1 MKVFLT
7 IVFFM
12 FFSFFLGAE
21 EPQTPAQ
28 EQNKQAE
35 VSAEKASESANA
47 ETKPVAEAPAEKASE
62 AAPAEAKPTDEAP
75 AETKA
80 VAEPAPAEPVA
91 QPVAEGP
98 VAEEPKAEEPDK
110 EPAKVSENEDEQGYN
125 LKLRALEEK
134 IDSLKD
140 KIFKSKQR
148 LAILQETVLGGTVG
162 GSTVTIIH
170 KNDTG
175 SLFRL
180 VSAVYYLDDRPVFK
194 KVDLPKELEEK
205 EIQVYDSAVVPGP
218 HRISVYYV
226 FTGKGYG
233 FFSYMKDYSVKI
245 KADHSFT
252 LEEGDIVE
260 VEVAAVDKGSMYN
273 FDNRIGVSFSVN
285 KNTFENRD
293 SAQEE

>member
-7 IVFFM
+7 FVFFM
-12 FFSFFLGAE
+12 FFSFLGAE
-21 EPQTPAQ
+21 ELRTPAQ
-28 EQNKQAE
+28 DQNSNVA
-35 VSAEKASESANA
+35 A
-47 ETKPVAEAPAEKASE
+47 TAEAPAEKAPE
-62 AAPAEAKPTDEAP
+62 AAPAESKPATEAP
-75 AETKA
+75 AEA
-80 VAEPAPAEPVA
+80 EPSAEPAPAEPVV
-91 QPVAEGP
+91 QPA
-98 VAEEPKAEEPDK
+98 ADEPKAQEPVN
-110 EPAKVSENEDEQGYN
+110 ASESEDEQGYN

-170 KNDTG
+170 KNGTG

-180 VSAVYYLDDRPVFK
+180 VSAVYYFDDKPIFK
-194 KVDLPKELEEK
+194 KVDLPEELEEK
-205 EIQVYDSAVVPGP
+205 EFQVYDTAVVPGP

-226 FTGKGYG
+226 FAGRGYD

-245 KADHSFT
+245 TADHSFT
-252 LEEGDIVE
+252 LEEGDMVE
-260 VEVAAVDKGSMYN
+260 VEVSAVDKGSMYS
-273 FDNRIGVSFSVN
+273 FDNRIGVSFAVN

>member
-1 MKVFLT
+1 
-7 IVFFM
+7 M
-12 FFSFFLGAE
+12 FFSFLGAE
-21 EPQTPAQ
+21 EAQTPAQ

-35 VSAEKASESANA
+35 ATAEKA
-47 ETKPVAEAPAEKASE
+47 PE
-62 AAPAEAKPTDEAP
+62 AAPAEAKPATEAP

-80 VAEPAPAEPVA
+80 ASEPVAAETTPAEPAA
-91 QPVAEGP
+91 QP
-98 VAEEPKAEEPDK
+98 VAEEPKAQ
-110 EPAKVSENEDEQGYN
+110 EPAKEQEKASAGDDEQGYN

-180 VSAVYYLDDRPVFK
+180 VSAVYYFDDKPVFK
-194 KVDLPKELEEK
+194 KVDLPEELEEK

-218 HRISVYYV
+218 HRVSVYYV

-245 KADHSFT
+245 TADHSFT

-260 VEVAAVDKGSMYN
+260 VEVAAVDKGNMHN

>member
-1 MKVFLT
+1 MKVFLM
-7 IVFFM
+7 IVSFM
-12 FFSFFLGAE
+12 FFSFLGAE
-21 EPQTPAQ
+21 EAQAPAQ
-28 EQNKQAE
+28 EQTNQAVAGE
-35 VSAEKASESANA
+35 NAAEQAPEAQTSAETAA
-47 ETKPVAEAPAEKASE
+47 APAEK
-62 AAPAEAKPTDEAP
+62 PAEEVKEAP
-75 AETKA
+75 
-80 VAEPAPAEPVA
+80 V
-91 QPVAEGP
+91 
-98 VAEEPKAEEPDK
+98 EEPKPAEFK
-110 EPAKVSENEDEQGYN
+110 EPAKTSSGKAEDEQGYN

-170 KNDTG
+170 KNDVG

-180 VSAVYYLDDRPVFK
+180 VSAVYYFDDKPVFK
-194 KVDLPKELEEK
+194 KVDLPEELEEN
-205 EIQVYDSAVVPGP
+205 EIQVYDTAVVPGP

-233 FFSYMKDYSVKI
+233 FFSYLKDYSVKI
-245 KADHSFT
+245 TADHSFT
-252 LEEGDIVE
+252 LEEGDIAE
-260 VEVAAVDKGSMYN
+260 VEVAAVDKGNMHSLE
-273 FDNRIGVSFSVN
+273 NRIGVSFAVN